1 MRMRSSLN
9 ERHLSGAE
17 RLVNGDVVQVIPEL
31 MHQAI
36 SSCKLPDRIIF
47 SVDVIDPSSVIY
59 TVPLTIRTINSSL
72 PEEAAKISADILNI
86 NGVSPLAIERALYLL
101 RTGPAPGS
109 SNMRGAIIMDSAAG
123 ERMEP
128 DSSRGVRVSRADYTD
143 DERHSLIKRL
153 QEEGIFHRRVMDA
166 LAIATK
172 VAGRNE
178 SVAELCWSD
187 DPEYTTGYVA
197 SRKSGYIR
205 ITNMK
210 RKGDP
215 AGGRVFF
222 VNHQDF
228 NLEGYIHYLERQPVI
243 IDRIVE

>member
-1 MRMRSSLN
+1 MRSSLN

-17 RLVNGDVVQVIPEL
+17 RLVDEDAVQVIPEL
-31 MHQAI
+31 MLQAI
-36 SSCKLPDRIIF
+36 SSYKLPDRIIF
-47 SVDVIDPSSVIY
+47 TVDAIASSSVTY
-59 TVPLTIRTINSSL
+59 TVPLDIRTINSSL
-72 PEEAAKISADILNI
+72 PEEAAKISADILNN
-86 NGVSPLAIERALYLL
+86 NGVSPIAIEKAFYLL
-101 RTGPAPGS
+101 RTGPAPDNR
-109 SNMRGAIIMDSAAG
+109 NMRGAIIMNSDTG

-128 DSSRGVRVSRADYTD
+128 DSSRGVRVSRADYTY

-153 QEEGIFHRRVMDA
+153 TEEGIFHRRVMDA

-172 VAGRNE
+172 VAGRRE

-197 SRKSGYIR
+197 SRTGGYMR

-210 RKGDP
+210 KKGNP

-222 VNHQDF
+222 VNRQGL
-228 NLEGYIHYLERQPVI
+228 NLGEYIHYLEKNAVLRK
-243 IDRIVE
+243 